1 LGEFVVE
8 VGKSWEWGSLGVDP
22 GSGEEEV
29 WEADE
34 EELEYW

>member
-8 VGKSWEWGSLGVDP
+8 VGKGWEWGALGVDP

-34 EELEYW
+34 EELEDW